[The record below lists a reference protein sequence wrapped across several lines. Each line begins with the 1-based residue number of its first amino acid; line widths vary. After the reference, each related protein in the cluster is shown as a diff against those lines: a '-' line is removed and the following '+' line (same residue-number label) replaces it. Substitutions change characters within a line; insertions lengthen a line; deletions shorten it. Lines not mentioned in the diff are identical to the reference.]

1 MFEIKM
7 NARYIVHR
15 GDIPLKKAYYEPKLM
30 LFGAVV
36 CFLLTAGL
44 VAGNENL
51 LSRYFPFS
59 LPVMTAIA
67 LLAGTGFLYFY
78 FSARLYFLAFV
89 LHLADKEFS
98 HPASLMKFTC
108 VVKYG
113 ACLLFVRIIRLMW
126 RCLFFAPSALI
137 GLLIVRTFEI
147 HGQMSVVT
155 LLSLCAAFSALFVAG
170 AVYYIFVQGRYTM
183 CELLF
188 IRSPRQGIYGI
199 IKSSVQI
206 FSGNSACLTLLSIR
220 KRMCFTLLGRCIYPL
235 LLKDVFY
242 GRKYKGRLKRGKA
255 QYQSIPN
262 AF

>member
-36 CFLLTAGL
+36 CFLTSAGL
-44 VAGNENL
+44 IAGNENL
-51 LSRYFPFS
+51 FFRYFPFP
-59 LPVMTAIA
+59 LPVMSAIV
-67 LLAGTGFLYFY
+67 LLAGSCFLYFY

-89 LHLADKEFS
+89 LHLADKDFS

-113 ACLLFVRIIRLMW
+113 ACMLCVRIIRLMW
-126 RCLFFAPSALI
+126 RCLFFLPAAVI
-137 GLLIVRTFEI
+137 GLLIVRTFEM
-147 HGQMSVVT
+147 HGQMSAVT
-155 LLSLCAAFSALFVAG
+155 LLSLCATFSALFITG
-170 AVYYIFVQGRYTM
+170 AVYYISVQGRYTM

-206 FSGNSACLTLLSIR
+206 FSGNSAFLTLLSIR
-220 KRMCFTLLGRCIYPL
+220 KRVCITLLGKCIYPL
-235 LLKDVFY
+235 LLKDVFC
-242 GRKYKGRLKRGKA
+242 GRRLTGRPSEGEAL
-255 QYQSIPN
+255 YQSMPN